1 MLLPKKVASPEVDV
15 TGIAEGKALI
25 EAISFKKRKMT
36 YPMAQDQK
44 QLNPGI
50 AMRKKDQEIGPFSPG
65 QAVEVK
71 IKDLGDKTSLY

>member
-44 QLNPGI
+44 
-50 AMRKKDQEIGPFSPG
+50 
-65 QAVEVK
+65 
-71 IKDLGDKTSLY
+71 